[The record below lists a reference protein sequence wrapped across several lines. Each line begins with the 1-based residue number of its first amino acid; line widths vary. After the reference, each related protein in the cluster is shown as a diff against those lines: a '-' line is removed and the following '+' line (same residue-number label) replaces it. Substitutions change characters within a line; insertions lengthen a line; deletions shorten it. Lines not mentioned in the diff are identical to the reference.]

1 LLRLD
6 EGFCNV
12 EEGRM
17 VPKEFS
23 LEGKSAIVTGA
34 GRGIGKIIALT
45 LAEAGADVAVVARSA
60 KEVEDSAQEIRRL
73 KKNGLA
79 IAADITKAEDLARM
93 AERAIHEFGKID
105 ILVNN
110 AGIVLIKPI
119 LPDPGQ
125 RVVGADKATDLTT
138 PMGEEEWRRVIDVNL
153 TALFLCT
160 RTVGANM
167 IQRKQGKIINV
178 TSGYA
183 AKVAPHRGPYAASK
197 AAVAMLTKTLALEW
211 ARYNINVNAIGPGLI
226 RTDQSEGFF
235 QDETLLQA
243 AVKSL
248 PSRRVG
254 EAREIGLL
262 AVYLASDASNNMTG
276 QNIYLDQG
284 LSIS

>member
-1 LLRLD
+1 
-6 EGFCNV
+6 
-12 EEGRM
+12 M
-17 VPKEFS
+17 VLKEFS

-34 GRGIGKIIALT
+34 GRGIGKTIALT
-45 LAEAGADVAVVARSA
+45 LAEAGADVAAVARSS
-60 KEVEDSAQEIRRL
+60 KEIEETAREVRLLGRR
-73 KKNGLA
+73 GLA
-79 IAADITKAEDLARM
+79 VSADITKAEDLTRM
-93 AERAIHEFGKID
+93 TEKTVTELGNID

-110 AGIVLIKPI
+110 AGIVLIKPL
-119 LPDPGQ
+119 LPDPSQ
-125 RVVGADKATDLTT
+125 RVVGADSGTDLTT
-138 PMGEEEWRRVIDVNL
+138 PMGEDEWRRVIDVNL

-160 RTVGANM
+160 RAVGAHM
-167 IQRKQGKIINV
+167 MHRKKGKIINV

-197 AAVAMLTKTLALEW
+197 AAVAMFTKTVALEW

-243 AVKSL
+243 AIKSL
-248 PSRRVG
+248 PLRRVG
-254 EAREIGLL
+254 EARDIGLL

-276 QNIYLDQG
+276 QNVYLDQG